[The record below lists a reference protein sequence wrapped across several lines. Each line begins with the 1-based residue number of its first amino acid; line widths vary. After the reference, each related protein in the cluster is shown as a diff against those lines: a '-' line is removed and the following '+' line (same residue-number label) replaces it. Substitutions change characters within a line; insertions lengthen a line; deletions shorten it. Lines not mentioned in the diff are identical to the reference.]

1 MQTIS
6 LIKKS
11 DSVADGDNG
20 NDNSDGEE
28 VIPKSSSNNSKRISF
43 PVDSILNAV
52 IQDGDVM
59 ELLHILRYRSS
70 EFDLNQRNHSGLT
83 ALHYAVLT
91 NNLDSVKLLLNHGAD
106 VSAQD
111 EYGFSPLHTAAAL
124 GFLQVTALLIIH
136 GADVF
141 SLTNHS
147 ELAIDL
153 TKDISV
159 IRILTSEMCLKL
171 QREQRFKSLIFF
183 SLRRMCAIVCDLAL
197 FILRTIIFIA
207 EFVFQTCCKL
217 RTLYVSSCKPLESN
231 RDNTEHTETNG
242 DESDSKKSN

>member
-1 MQTIS
+1 MQPLS
-6 LIKKS
+6 LIKKC
-11 DSVADGDNG
+11 DSAADENKDK
-20 NDNSDGEE
+20 DNSDDEE

-59 ELLHILRYRSS
+59 ELLYILRYRSS

-91 NNLDSVKLLLNHGAD
+91 NNLDSVKLLLTHGAE

-124 GFLQVTALLIIH
+124 GFLQVTALLIVH

-159 IRILTSEMCLKL
+159 IRVLTSEMCLKL
-171 QREQRFKSLIFF
+171 QREQHFKSLIFF
-183 SLRRMCAIVCDLAL
+183 SLRRICAIVCDLML
-197 FILRTIIFIA
+197 LILRTIIFIA
-207 EFVFQTCCKL
+207 EFVFQRCCKL
-217 RTLYVSSCKPLESN
+217 RTMYIHYFKPLENNSEY
-231 RDNTEHTETNG
+231 TEQTERNN